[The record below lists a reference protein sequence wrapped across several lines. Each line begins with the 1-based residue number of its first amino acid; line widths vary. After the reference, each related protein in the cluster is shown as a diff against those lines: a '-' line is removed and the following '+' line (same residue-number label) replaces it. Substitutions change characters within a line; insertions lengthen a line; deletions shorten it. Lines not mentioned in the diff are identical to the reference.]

1 MRGPKT
7 FLLVH
12 WLLSRIVNLYNI
24 TIKQALWYIKYIMRP
39 VDSSIKPKAKS
50 WVIKEFFAIRFLFPV
65 IVQSN
70 LHQADAFGKF
80 TSEFR
85 SFVESDLVK
94 RKLCSGSM
102 VTSFSKESGMAAY
115 RGLTAYQVRYYHSI
129 PRNWYVCFSADIG
142 TGSHKTRNVERN
154 NQ

>member
-24 TIKQALWYIKYIMRP
+24 TIKQVLWYIKFIKGQW
-39 VDSSIKPKAKS
+39 DSSIKPKAKS

-70 LHQADAFGKF
+70 LHQANAFGKV

-94 RKLCSGSM
+94 RRLCSGIL
-102 VTSFSKESGMAAY
+102 VTCLSKESSMAAY
-115 RGLTAYQVRYYHSI
+115 RGLTAYQVRYHHTI
-129 PRNWYVCFSADIG
+129 PRSWYVCFSAVNWFFYQVRLL
-142 TGSHKTRNVERN
+142 TNF
-154 NQ
+154 